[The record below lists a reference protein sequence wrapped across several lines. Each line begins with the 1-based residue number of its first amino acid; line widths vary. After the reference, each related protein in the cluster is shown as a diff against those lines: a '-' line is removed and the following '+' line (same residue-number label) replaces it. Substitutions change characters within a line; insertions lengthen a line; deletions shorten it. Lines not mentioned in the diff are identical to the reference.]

1 MAEKK
6 IKVTTD
12 FPVEPVMDFAV
23 RCKRR
28 YQAVQRAIEQGEVN
42 YACVF
47 ATKNCVGLKVVVL
60 DGASSTF
67 ASECRE
73 KDAIKKKKLKNI
85 SK

>member
-6 IKVTTD
+6 ITVTTD
-12 FPVEPVMDFAV
+12 LKVEPVMDFAV

-28 YQAVQRAIEQGEVN
+28 YQAVQRAMENGEVN

-47 ATKNCVGLKVVVL
+47 ATKNCSGLKVVVL

-73 KDAIKKKKLKNI
+73 KDRKRKKLNKNQ
-85 SK
+85 